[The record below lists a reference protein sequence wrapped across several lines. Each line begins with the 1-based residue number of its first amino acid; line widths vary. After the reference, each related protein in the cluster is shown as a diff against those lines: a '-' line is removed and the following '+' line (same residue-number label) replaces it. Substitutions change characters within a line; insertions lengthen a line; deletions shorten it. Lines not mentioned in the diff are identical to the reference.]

1 VNYWDSKFFVP
12 GRVGLGVDF
21 RLSDVVTLGIEGNT
35 NFYSDKF
42 NSKYE
47 EKSPLDWQFNLLA
60 GLKFNL
66 GKNTRPSKVYAE
78 KVAAAEAA
86 AAAAAAAAEAER
98 IAAEKAAAE
107 KAEAERIAAEKA
119 AAEKAAAERAAIAA
133 ENSKDI
139 AFVIGSS
146 YIRKSEDAKLVSLA
160 EWLKANPDFSVVVV
174 GYADKE
180 TGSSKG
186 NLALSQKRAS
196 TVAARLVKL
205 GVDEGRVSTDFKGDT
220 VQPYEVNDQNRVV
233 VCTVE

>member
-1 VNYWDSKFFVP
+1 MKYNIIVIGSGP
-12 GRVGLGVDF
+12 GGYVAAIRA
-21 RLSDVVTLGIEGNT
+21 S
-35 NFYSDKF
+35 
-42 NSKYE
+42 
-47 EKSPLDWQFNLLA
+47 Q
-60 GLKFNL
+60 L
-66 GKNTRPSKVYAE
+66 GK
-78 KVAAAEAA
+78 KVA
-86 AAAAAAAAEAER
+86 
-98 IAAEKAAAE
+98 IVE

-139 AFVIGSS
+139 TFVIGSS

-196 TVAARLVKL
+196 SVAARLVEKYIIPL
-205 GVDEGRVSTDFKGDT
+205 NKEATELKKRYSD
-220 VQPYEVNDQNRVV
+220 
-233 VCTVE
+233 VCFRNTPDSSFD